1 MAYQE
6 TTREQLICEVEILR
20 KRNAAL
26 ETLHKEH
33 THAREAWQT
42 QHKLLSELLDLQ
54 ERQRRSIAYE
64 IHDGLAQQLTGALC
78 YLEAF
83 RGLATGNSP
92 AATKAFETGL
102 KLVRDAIGETRTLIN
117 GLRPAILDELGLAAA
132 VGHLVRE
139 SEERGGPRI
148 DYHQQ
153 LRCSSFP
160 PLVERAAF
168 RIVQEALTNAYR
180 HSRSETVRVELV
192 QEGPR
197 LCILIQDWGIG
208 FEPVKAD
215 SGRHGLAGIRER
227 AKVLG
232 GQATI
237 DSTLGGGTRI
247 LVEIP
252 IRDDCV
258 HNNEPP

>member
-1 MAYQE
+1 MTYQE
-6 TTREQLICEVEILR
+6 KTREQLICELETLR
-20 KRNAAL
+20 KRTAAL
-26 ETLHKEH
+26 EALHKEH
-33 THAREAWQT
+33 THARAAWQT

-54 ERQRRSIAYE
+54 ERQRRAIAYD

-78 YLEAF
+78 YLDTF

-92 AATKAFETGL
+92 VATKAFETGL

-148 DYHQQ
+148 DYHQR

-160 PLVERAAF
+160 PLIERAAF

-180 HSRSETVRVELV
+180 HSRSEKVRVELV